1 MDLNVIAP
9 LVEQIVKDTLR
20 QRRYPFGR
28 KITGVGNKIA
38 SSNLVNSVKVL
49 PVKNGDQETLEI
61 DIAAYG
67 NFVDDG
73 RQPGKKMV
81 PISAITQWLTE
92 KGIGIRDERG
102 RFVKGH
108 GKTRQS
114 HKTAKKEGGILPIAF
129 AIQRNIQKFGIR
141 SAGFVQ
147 ASLENIQNNDKI
159 INLLE
164 QQSMNELLNI
174 INTKFNTTE

>member
-1 MDLNVIAP
+1 MNLEAIAP
-9 LVEQIVKDTLR
+9 LIEQIVKDTLR
-20 QRRYPFGR
+20 ERRYPFGR

-38 SSNLVNSVKVL
+38 SSTLVNSVKVL

-67 NFVDDG
+67 NFVDEG
-73 RQPGKKMV
+73 RQQGKPFV
-81 PISAITQWLTE
+81 PITAITQWLTE

-129 AIQRNIQKFGIR
+129 AIQKNIQKFGIR
-141 SAGFVQ
+141 PSGFIQ
-147 ASLENIQNNDKI
+147 AFLENIQNNQKI
-159 INLLE
+159 MDLLE
-164 QQSMNELLNI
+164 QQTMNELLNI
-174 INTKFNTTE
+174 INTKFNTIQ

>member
-1 MDLNVIAP
+1 MDLQVIAP
-9 LVEQIVKDTLR
+9 VVEQIVKDTLR
-20 QRRYPFGR
+20 QRRYPFGN
-28 KITGVGNKIA
+28 KITGVGNKVA
-38 SSNLVNSVKVL
+38 SGTLVDSVRVL
-49 PVKNGDQETLEI
+49 PVRNGDQETLEI

-67 NFVDDG
+67 NFVDEG
-73 RQPGKKMV
+73 RQSGKQMV
-81 PISAITQWLTE
+81 PVSAIMQWLLE

-108 GKTRQS
+108 GKTRKS
-114 HKTAKKEGGILPIAF
+114 HKTAKKTGDILPIAF
-129 AIQRNIQKFGIR
+129 AIQKNIQKFGIR
-141 SAGFVQ
+141 PAGFVQ
-147 ASLENIQNNDKI
+147 KSLENIQNNEKV